1 MSKKKTLDPC
11 TVCGGWVVHKRVEK
25 ICAWGGH
32 IIAIAKNV
40 PADVCEQCGERY
52 YDAHV
57 IEEIDARLGT
67 LKNNAK
73 RIEVPVLEY
82 AA

>member
-1 MSKKKTLDPC
+1 MNKNETIDPC
-11 TVCGGWVVHKRVEK
+11 SVCGGQVVHKNVEK
-25 ICAWGGH
+25 ICTWGGH

-52 YDAHV
+52 YEAKV

>member
-1 MSKKKTLDPC
+1 MRKNQVLGPC
-11 TVCGGWVVHKRVEK
+11 TVCGGQVVRKRVEK
-25 ICAWGGH
+25 ICTWGGH
-32 IIAIAKNV
+32 IIAVAKNV

-52 YDAHV
+52 YDAKV
-57 IEEIDARLGT
+57 IEELDARLGT